1 MDPSARADDRGD
13 SLALFLVQIRMPE
26 INDQNDAERIA
37 GVHRL
42 MLDCIVEHPSLP
54 SLPFAVII
62 PNPEPAARRH
72 DQRKVT
78 DEASVSDPR
87 MRRDMGMR
95 REQREHCIGASA
107 GDARLRQMMQNLLV
121 ERFGVV
127 LHNETKELPVYG
139 LVVAKSGVK
148 MKQVDAP
155 QPAALRM
162 GMSQFTVVGE
172 VSQLISQLVSVTGR
186 SVADETGLKGNYEM
200 KLSWTPDPAQQAQ
213 IAAAHGT
220 APDFAAAEGPSL
232 FTALEE
238 QLGLRLDA
246 RKGPVVVYKVEKAS
260 KPSEN

>member
-1 MDPSARADDRGD
+1 
-13 SLALFLVQIRMPE
+13 MPE
-26 INDQNDAERIA
+26 GLE
-37 GVHRL
+37 
-42 MLDCIVEHPSLP
+42 
-54 SLPFAVII
+54 
-62 PNPEPAARRH
+62 
-72 DQRKVT
+72 
-78 DEASVSDPR
+78 
-87 MRRDMGMR
+87 
-95 REQREHCIGASA
+95 

-172 VSQLISQLVSVTGR
+172 VSQLISQLVRVTGR

>member
-1 MDPSARADDRGD
+1 M
-13 SLALFLVQIRMPE
+13 MK
-26 INDQNDAERIA
+26 RIA
-37 GVHRL
+37 HSWRGIALGLVTGALAMAAEPSGPRFEVASIRPGNNPHATMIRRQPTGGRFTTQNTTLRALLSYAYGVQGHQITGGPAWIGTDLWDITAR
-42 MLDCIVEHPSLP
+42 
-54 SLPFAVII
+54 
-62 PNPEPAARRH
+62 PEGDVP
-72 DQRKVT
+72 
-78 DEASVSDPR
+78 E
-87 MRRDMGMR
+87 GL
-95 REQREHCIGASA
+95 E